1 MNDKN
6 MDNKNMSDKNMS
18 DKNMDN
24 KNMNDKNI
32 FWENGYIHRKS
43 FYTPKTGDVSRGIDT
58 ISDIM

>member
-1 MNDKN
+1 
-6 MDNKNMSDKNMS
+6 MSDKNMS